1 MAAIAARAACTVALV
16 ATVSVRAALAADDP
30 LAAKRAYDYGDPVRG
45 KSISASCA
53 SCHDG
58 DGRTRYKLYP
68 RIAGQHYVYLLNSM
82 KEFRTKERHQAF
94 AFQMWD
100 PAIEMS
106 EQDIRDLCA
115 YYAELPW

>member
-1 MAAIAARAACTVALV
+1 MRRAAIGGVVAACVLAAIA
-16 ATVSVRAALAADDP
+16 VRATGADDP
-30 LAAKRAYDYGDPVRG
+30 LAARRDFDRGDPVRG
-45 KSISASCA
+45 RAISASCA

-68 RIAGQHYVYLLNSM
+68 RIAGQNYIYLLNAM

-100 PAIEMS
+100 PALEMT

-115 YYAELPW
+115 YYAALPW